1 MPRSIPT
8 ALAPLLSAFPH
19 TGRLEWIG
27 LRPARGQP
35 VRRVDAARAVAGRG
49 LEGDR
54 YRGGGKRQVTL
65 IQAEHLPL
73 VSALLQREAV
83 DPALLRR
90 NLAVSGINVLALR
103 TARFRIGEVEL
114 EGSGPCEPCGR
125 MEEALG
131 RGGYNALRGHGGIT
145 ARILRGGTLQC
156 GDDVEVLALA
166 GAATADT
173 PDDDAVRSAGA

>member
-1 MPRSIPT
+1 MPRTIPA
-8 ALAPLLSAFPH
+8 ALAPLLSAFAQ

-27 LRPARGQP
+27 LRPARDVPMRP
-35 VRRVDAARAVAGRG
+35 VDTVHAEAGRG

-73 VSALLQREAV
+73 VAALLQREAIV
-83 DPALLRR
+83 PSLLRR

-103 TARFRIGEVEL
+103 TARFRVGEVEL
-114 EGSGPCEPCGR
+114 EGTGPCEPCHR
-125 MEEALG
+125 MEDALG

-145 ARILRGGTLQC
+145 ARILRSGTLRR
-156 GDDVEVLALA
+156 GDAVEFLALA
-166 GAATADT
+166 GDAASDT
-173 PDDDAVRSAGA
+173 SGDAFHPRGA